1 MCDGDLDILAYRR
14 GSVSAPAGC
23 GKTQLITSALL
34 RSEDSKPAL
43 VLTHTN
49 AGRAAL
55 EQRLKRL
62 GVSGTTARVAT
73 LDSWA
78 IRLVQCFPQ
87 RSSLTPAVLRVQ
99 GNSANYAEIRQAALD
114 ILKAG
119 HIDKIVSATYS
130 RVIVD
135 EYQDCGKLQHE
146 MILTLA
152 NLLPTVVL
160 GDPLQVIF
168 DFAGPV
174 VDWHK
179 DVVAAFPPLAW
190 KPEPWR
196 WNNAETPE
204 IGDWLLNSVRPS
216 LSQPGASIDLSKA
229 PKGVE
234 WIRLEG
240 TTAQMNETRLATAKR
255 KFAGTALIIAD
266 SKNKESQW
274 QTARRARATMVEA
287 NDMMDFIKFAATFD
301 PHAQS
306 SLDEAVHYFGNL
318 LSGLSPENLIARTRS
333 LDAGRAKT
341 EASRIEEI
349 ALAYLRAPSHRS
361 AAEMLDAFYDTA
373 DVFAFRPDIMRL
385 CSKALR
391 AVNETV
397 TFHAAAMRERERFRH
412 LPRTMRPR
420 SVGSTLLLKGL
431 EADVAVIL
439 EPEKMNAKNLYVA
452 MTRGSKQLFICSSSP
467 ILKC

>member
-87 RSSLTPAVLRVQ
+87 RSRLTPAVLRVQ

-318 LSGLSPENLIARTRS
+318 LSGLSPENLVARTRS

>member
-190 KPEPWR
+190 EPEPWR

-306 SLDEAVHYFGNL
+306 SLDEAE
-318 LSGLSPENLIARTRS
+318 SPRVS
-333 LDAGRAKT
+333 
-341 EASRIEEI
+341 
-349 ALAYLRAPSHRS
+349 
-361 AAEMLDAFYDTA
+361 
-373 DVFAFRPDIMRL
+373 
-385 CSKALR
+385 
-391 AVNETV
+391 
-397 TFHAAAMRERERFRH
+397 
-412 LPRTMRPR
+412 
-420 SVGSTLLLKGL
+420 
-431 EADVAVIL
+431 
-439 EPEKMNAKNLYVA
+439 
-452 MTRGSKQLFICSSSP
+452 
-467 ILKC
+467 

>member
-99 GNSANYAEIRQAALD
+99 GNSANYTEIRQAALD

-146 MILTLA
+146 IILTLA